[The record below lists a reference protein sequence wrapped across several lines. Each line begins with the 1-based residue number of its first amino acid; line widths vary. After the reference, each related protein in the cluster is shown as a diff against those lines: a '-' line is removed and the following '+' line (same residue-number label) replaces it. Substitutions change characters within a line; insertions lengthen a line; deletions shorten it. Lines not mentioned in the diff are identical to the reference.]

1 METNS
6 PDLGKKSV
14 KNARAKGTSQRMFY
28 FLCPKISNK
37 TLVLRI
43 LTNAKYL
50 IRFTIKDKEEKVSN
64 TR

>member
-14 KNARAKGTSQRMFY
+14 KNARAKGTSQRMSY
-28 FLCPKISNK
+28 FLCPKIPNK
-37 TLVLRI
+37 TLILRI
-43 LTNAKYL
+43 LTNANSL
-50 IRFTIKDKEEKVSN
+50 IRFTIKDKKEKVGN